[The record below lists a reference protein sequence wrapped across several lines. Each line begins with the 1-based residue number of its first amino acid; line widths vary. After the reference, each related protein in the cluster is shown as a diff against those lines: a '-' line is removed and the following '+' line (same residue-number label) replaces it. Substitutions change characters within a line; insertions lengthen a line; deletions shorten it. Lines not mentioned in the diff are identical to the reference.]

1 MMLRFLRKLCQRS
14 ENTTAALMSIP
25 RPVSQVWSD
34 SGFDKNFAD
43 LAGSRN
49 QYWFSRK
56 IKTPGCLPT
65 VRAVHL

>member
-34 SGFDKNFAD
+34 SGFDTLEMIFD
-43 LAGSRN
+43 GERL
-49 QYWFSRK
+49 
-56 IKTPGCLPT
+56 IVTPQKG
-65 VRAVHL
+65 